1 MKKKNKFHSLTP
13 EIMENNE
20 DVYTEALDYV
30 FSTDDIRN
38 IAITGIY
45 GAGKSTVW
53 NTYKNHKLN
62 CNEDIS
68 TKKMF
73 ENVITI
79 SIGGYDYYSRIG
91 DNKDQEILKALDWEE
106 SRIERLI
113 IKQMLAQIKQDKN
126 PLSKYKF
133 KKNKGND
140 IIEEEVFLSTL
151 LIVSVLSWIFR
162 DSIASALQNY
172 FGEFNAVLWIMMF
185 SFISFLYGS
194 KNYLLKFFTFNKFK
208 FSTIKFQG
216 AEANFKDEMDDEIG
230 LEKNSKEI
238 VYLLASSNTKLVV
251 FEDLDRFNKNVI
263 YSKLKELNYLLNCYL
278 KTNGEER
285 IVRFVYIIRDGLFY
299 SKDRTKFF
307 DYILPIVPIV
317 DSNTSV
323 NKFIELMKGRVT
335 PPPINLLAKVSLY
348 VDDMRIIRNIVNEYI
363 VYSNVLPMRDLR
375 LKYPKLFCI
384 ITLKN
389 IFPNEFQLLQEDR
402 GFIKHTIRELEDY
415 KKNLRKEIL
424 KDLRLV
430 RKANSQHQ
438 RNWQEEYYRV
448 LDTLISEDVELMI
461 TKEKQFS
468 RDKFL
473 MDWSKNNKIYKIKYK
488 GQIKNY
494 NYEEFVKKFILID
507 KGNIDKIN
515 ELVDV
520 IKTQFKKMEDEEK
533 EIIKKFGNVNKYKWK
548 DIIKE
553 LSQDQRDNLF
563 NNSNFEITKDHY
575 FPLIRYLLVSGLLDE
590 SYWYY
595 LTNFTKSKESSL
607 KINDL
612 RFMKGLLEGSNLDL
626 FLDIDSPDKILKRLT
641 SEDYGNPNI
650 LNYKLFKWCVEK
662 GFVTPIKNIT
672 ISVRQNNNYNSFII
686 ILDKLEL
693 HLIKKYIDILIDA
706 RLTGYLMD
714 ILEEWIEN
722 NYTNTNNLD
731 NIIEYISDKNHKKY
745 KEVIEKYEMRKNGA
759 ENYTNNELN

>member
-13 EIMENNE
+13 DIMENNE

-62 CNEDIS
+62 CNEDS
-68 TKKMF
+68 SAKKMF

-106 SRIERLI
+106 TRIERLI
-113 IKQMLAQIKQDKN
+113 IKQMLAQIKQDRI

-133 KKNKGND
+133 KKNKDRN
-140 IIEEEVFLSTL
+140 IIEEEVFLGGL
-151 LIVSVLSWIFR
+151 FIVSVLSWIFR
-162 DSIASALQNY
+162 DSIALALQNY

-185 SFISFLYGS
+185 SFISFLYVG
-194 KNYLLKFFTFNKFK
+194 KIYLLKFFTVNKLK
-208 FSTIKFQG
+208 FSNIKFHG
-216 AEANFKDEMDDEIG
+216 AEANFKDEIDDEIG

-238 VYLLASSNTKLVV
+238 VYLLASSNTTLVV

-263 YSKLKELNYLLNCYL
+263 YSKLKEINYLLNCYL

-323 NKFIELMKGRVT
+323 NKFIELMKGRVKL
-335 PPPINLLAKVSLY
+335 PPTNILVNISLY

-363 VYSNVLPMRDLR
+363 VYSNVLPMRNLR
-375 LKYPKLFCI
+375 LEYRKLFCI

-389 IFPNEFQLLQEDR
+389 IFPNEFQLLQEGR
-402 GFIKHTIRELEDY
+402 GFIKHTIKELEDY
-415 KKNLRKEIL
+415 KNNLRKEIL
-424 KDLRLV
+424 KDLRSV
-430 RKANSQHQ
+430 KKANVERQ
-438 RNWQEEYYRV
+438 RNWQEEYYRL
-448 LDTLISEDVELMI
+448 LDELIPEDVDLMI
-461 TKEKQFS
+461 INEKQFS
-468 RDKFL
+468 RDKVL
-473 MDWSKNNKIYKIKYK
+473 MDWFKNNKLYKVKYNS
-488 GQIKNY
+488 QIKKY
-494 NYEEFVKKFILID
+494 NYDEFINKFILAD
-507 KGNIDKIN
+507 KRNVDKLN

-520 IKTQFKKMEDEEK
+520 IKTQFKEMEDEENEIIRKLGNVGKYKWK
-533 EIIKKFGNVNKYKWK
+533 EIIK
-548 DIIKE
+548 E
-553 LSQDQRDNLF
+553 LPQEQRDDLF
-563 NNSNFEITKDHY
+563 NNSNFDITKDHY
-575 FPLIRYLLVSGLLDE
+575 FPLIRYLLVSGLIDE

-595 LTNFTKSKESSL
+595 ITDFTKSEEIPL

-626 FLDIDSPDKILKRLT
+626 FLNIESPGKILKRLT
-641 SEDYGNPNI
+641 PEDFNNPNV
-650 LNYKLFKWCVEK
+650 LNYRLFEWCVKK
-662 GFVTPIKNIT
+662 GLINSIKKIT
-672 ISVRQNNNYNSFII
+672 ISVRQNNNYNSFIM

-693 HLIKKYIDILIDA
+693 HLIKKYIDMLIDVKFT
-706 RLTGYLMD
+706 RDLKD

-722 NYTNTNNLD
+722 NYTSNLD
-731 NIIEYISDKNHKKY
+731 NIIKYVSDKNLRGF
-745 KEVIEKYEMRKNGA
+745 KEVIEKYETIKNGV
-759 ENYTNNELN
+759 ENEINTNLN